1 MEQAE
6 LATEQ
11 RGLEK
16 DSQRMGDSMDA
27 ISSSELLDLDTI
39 SSRLR
44 ELTNIQTICNEDFSE
59 IPPLDSEKLLQD
71 CALHLE
77 NKVEQIML
85 ELSDVSL
92 LGIQDLD
99 TFMEH
104 MKEELS
110 ATEAESAKISD
121 QIEALTNSHVKDCN
135 QLDSD
140 LEALKYS
147 LDFIKSQSLEKVKD
161 NTHVVSTDGEDPLDL
176 ISIHRDQRFEILDLE
191 NQLEKSKNTLRS
203 LEDLDCEIK
212 RVDAIGLI
220 EDALTGLKV
229 IDFDGTSIRLSL
241 QTYLPKME
249 YLSRQNVE
257 DIVEP
262 FDVNHELLLEILD
275 GKMEIKNVE
284 IFPNDVYIGD
294 IVDAAK
300 SFRQLFCPLVALE
313 TRSPLAWFMRKVQ
326 DRIILCTLRQLVVK
340 SANKS
345 RHSFEYLDRDQT
357 IVAHLVVGVD
367 AFIKVSQGWPMSDSG
382 LKLVSLKSTDHHSKD
397 ISLSFLCKVE
407 EAANSLDEQMRH
419 SLSNFV
425 DALEKVLVEQKR
437 LENLS

>member
-1 MEQAE
+1 
-6 LATEQ
+6 
-11 RGLEK
+11 
-16 DSQRMGDSMDA
+16 MGDCMEA
-27 ISSSELLDLDTI
+27 TLSSELLDLDII

-44 ELTNIQTICNEDFSE
+44 KLTDIQTIYNEDLSE
-59 IPPLDSEKLLQD
+59 IPPSESENLLRD

-77 NKVEQIML
+77 NKVEQIMS

-99 TFMEH
+99 TLTEH
-104 MKEELS
+104 LKEELS
-110 ATEAESAKISD
+110 ATEAESAKICD
-121 QIEALTNSHVKDCN
+121 QIEALTNTHVKDCS
-135 QLDSD
+135 QLESD

-161 NTHVVSTDGEDPLDL
+161 DAHVISSTEGEDQLDL

-191 NQLEKSKNTLRS
+191 NQFEKSKNILRS
-203 LEDLDCEIK
+203 LEDLDFEIK
-212 RVDAIGLI
+212 RVGAIGQI

-241 QTYLPKME
+241 QTYLPKTE
-249 YLSRQNVE
+249 FLSQQSVE
-257 DIVEP
+257 DISEP

-275 GKMEIKNVE
+275 GTMDIKTVE

-313 TRSPLAWFMRKVQ
+313 TRSSLAWFMRKVQ

-345 RHSFEYLDRDQT
+345 RHSFEYLDRDET

-367 AFIKVSQGWPMSDSG
+367 AFIKVSQGWPLSDSA
-382 LKLVSLKSTDHHSKD
+382 LKLVSLKSTNHHSKD
-397 ISLSFLCKVE
+397 VSLSFPCKVE
-407 EAANSLDEQMRH
+407 EAANSLDVQMWH
-419 SLSNFV
+419 SLSSFV
-425 DALEKVLVEQKR
+425 DALEKVLVEQKH
-437 LENLS
+437 LENHSDDNLRV